1 MLESKCYKK
10 VYSSPIGDI
19 VLSSD
24 GIYLT
29 GIEFVKDSTELHH
42 LQENLPIF
50 QETILWLNLFFSGH
64 IPDFTPKYKI
74 SSATPFQKRV
84 WNILKEIPYGKWIS
98 YNDIAKRIA
107 KERGIPK
114 MSAQAVGGAVGKNP
128 IGIIIPCHRV
138 LGKNGELTGYAGGLE
153 KKVGLLKIEQFDLQH
168 LQEFKWEKE

>member
-1 MLESKCYKK
+1 MLESKYYKK

-24 GIYLT
+24 GIDLT
-29 GIEFVKDSTELHH
+29 GVDFIKNPNEVPEV
-42 LQENLPIF
+42 QEDLPIF
-50 QETILWLNLFFSGH
+50 QETILWLDLYFSGH

-74 SSATPFQKRV
+74 ASATPFQKCV

-153 KKVGLLKIEQFDLQH
+153 KKVELLKIEQFDLQH
-168 LQEFKWEKE
+168 LQASKW